1 MSPTSV
7 VLAAMSVYVVAA
19 SPSSEL
25 RDAAASPRP
34 AAPGDVGLI
43 PRAVLNASEA
53 QDVPLPS
60 SFHPATGILLRNR
73 RSLPEG
79 GSSTV
84 SQEDLEGD
92 VASMFS
98 DAVTQHLSG
107 CHKVRGRER
116 RESEEERRGRIG
128 GEEKG

>member
-92 VASMFS
+92 VANMFS

-107 CHKVRGRER
+107 CHKVRGGKGGKVR
-116 RESEEERRGRIG
+116 RNAGVGTG